1 MMDRWAKVF
10 DVALLLLHFASILLE
25 RKKAKDF
32 QKHLNE
38 TDDVPQELKNAA
50 GIYTSFLGYL
60 SFALLAIHTAV
71 I

>member
-1 MMDRWAKVF
+1 MDRWIRIL
-10 DVALLLLHFASILLE
+10 DVALLALHFLSIVSE

-38 TDDVPQELKNAA
+38 VDDIPKELVEAA
-50 GIYTSFLGYL
+50 EVYSSFLGYV
-60 SFALLAIHTAV
+60 SFALLAIHSAV

>member
-1 MMDRWAKVF
+1 MDRWIRIL
-10 DVALLLLHFASILLE
+10 DGALLVLHFLSIVLE

-38 TDDVPQELKNAA
+38 VDHIPKELVEAA
-50 GIYTSFLGYL
+50 EVYSSFLGYV